1 MTVFP
6 PNLTLPAPIF
16 WGSLA
21 AWIPIPPAVMAG
33 ILCATMIYAM
43 LHYLLG
49 VRAWVGEQ
57 NSDDPLLPVNYL
69 NVKQRETSPCA

>member
-1 MTVFP
+1 
-6 PNLTLPAPIF
+6 
-16 WGSLA
+16 
-21 AWIPIPPAVMAG
+21 
-33 ILCATMIYAM
+33 M

-69 NVKQRETSPCA
+69 NIKQRETSPCA